1 MNILIRVAAMSPLAF
16 ALVACAEDAP
26 APAAAPASARA
37 TAAVATE
44 AVSEAPA
51 ARAAASPAA
60 VDAALPRVLVH
71 KSPTCGCCAG
81 WVKHMEASG
90 FAVEVVETHDLE
102 PVRKDVG
109 VPVGKA
115 SCHTAQV
122 DGYFVEGHVPADDV
136 KRLLAERPDARGLTA
151 PGMPIG
157 SPGMEVPSGAT
168 PGYAVL
174 LVADDGTT
182 SEFARHGDE

>member
-1 MNILIRVAAMSPLAF
+1 MNTLIRIAAMSPLAF

-26 APAAAPASARA
+26 APATAPASARA

-157 SPGMEVPSGAT
+157 SP
-168 PGYAVL
+168 
-174 LVADDGTT
+174 DGTT

>member
-51 ARAAASPAA
+51 T
-60 VDAALPRVLVH
+60 PRVLVH

-115 SCHTAQV
+115 SCHTAPV
-122 DGYFVEGHVPADDV
+122 EGYFVEGHVPADDV